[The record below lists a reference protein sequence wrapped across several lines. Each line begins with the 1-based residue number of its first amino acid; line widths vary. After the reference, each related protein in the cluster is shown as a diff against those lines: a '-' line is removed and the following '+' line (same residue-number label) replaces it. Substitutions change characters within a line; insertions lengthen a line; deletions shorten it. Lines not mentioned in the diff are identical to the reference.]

1 MAPPMTPPMTP
12 PHPTPPPVPPPAD
25 PAPADPAS
33 DQPAREARLLRISGR
48 VQGVTYRASAARQ
61 AEKLG
66 LCGWVRNTADGD
78 VEALAAGSPV
88 AVAEFISWCW
98 SGPRPARVDAVA
110 EQIPSSQQLAEL
122 DAVRDPGENSAAPKF
137 SVRR

>member
-1 MAPPMTPPMTP
+1 MSDSPPETS
-12 PHPTPPPVPPPAD
+12 A
-25 PAPADPAS
+25 
-33 DQPAREARLLRISGR
+33 DQPSRDARLLRISGR

-61 AEKLG
+61 AQRIG
-66 LCGWVRNTADGD
+66 VDGWVRNTPDGD
-78 VEALAAGSPV
+78 VEALVSGEAT
-88 AVAEFISWCW
+88 AVEEFISWCW

-122 DAVRDPGENSAAPKF
+122 DVVRDPGENSAAPKF